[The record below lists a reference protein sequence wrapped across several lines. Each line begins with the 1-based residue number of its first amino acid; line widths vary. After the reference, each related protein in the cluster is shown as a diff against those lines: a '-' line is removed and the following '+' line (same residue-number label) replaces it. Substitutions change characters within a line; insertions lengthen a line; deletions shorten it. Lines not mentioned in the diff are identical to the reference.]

1 MKPTNFL
8 SLTLIFIFFILFNK
22 NSVVSAEK
30 EKAIEFGYTGDKGP
44 LFWDLLS
51 EDSKICKTGKRQSPI
66 DITSK
71 LLSAKKK
78 KGPKP
83 DFQDALNVEIFN
95 NGNTVEVS
103 SGEKNKTLPATIVTS
118 DDGTLY
124 KLNQFH
130 FHTPSEHRIDG
141 VHFDVEQHLVFSKVK
156 GKNPNEI
163 AVVAVFYNVGEE
175 ENVFL
180 KPIVEN
186 IPKKAEEKNK
196 IKKVELSTLIKDIDS
211 IKNAFNYDGSLTTP
225 PCTETVEW
233 YVNKKPL
240 SLSVQQF
247 KEMRNVIGFN
257 SRFTQLRSDES
268 VVRKR
273 SLPTMRRVFRR

>member
-8 SLTLIFIFFILFNK
+8 SLTLIFIFFILFNN
-22 NSVVSAEK
+22 NSIVSAE

-66 DITSK
+66 DITTK

-103 SGEKNKTLPATIVTS
+103 PGEKNKTLPATIVTS

-163 AVVAVFYNVGEE
+163 AVVAVFYNIGDE

-186 IPKKAEEKNK
+186 IPKKVEEKNK
-196 IKKVELSTLIKDIDS
+196 IKKVELSKLIKDIDS
-211 IKNAFNYDGSLTTP
+211 IKN
-225 PCTETVEW
+225 E
-233 YVNKKPL
+233 PL

-247 KEMRNVIGFN
+247 KEMRDVIGFN

-273 SLPTMRRVFRR
+273 SLPKMRRVFRR